1 MRKGI
6 ILAGGAGTRLDPIT
20 RGVSKQL
27 LPIYD
32 KPMIYYPI
40 CTLMLSGIKEIL
52 LITNP
57 SERESFKR
65 LIQDGSQWGIN
76 VQYKVQEA
84 PDGIAQALLLGADF
98 LDNSPVALILGDN
111 LFHGHDLISQLKNA
125 CLREEG
131 ATIFAYPVSDP
142 ERYGVVT
149 FDKNGTAL
157 SLEEKP
163 SKPKSRYAITGIYF
177 YDSTATDK
185 ANQISPSKRG
195 ELEITDI
202 NKLYLNDS
210 KLNVEIL
217 GRGMAW
223 LDTGTFDSLNEASN
237 YIRTLENRQGFKVS
251 CPEEIAWRQ
260 GWITDEQLEITARKM
275 VKSGYGGYLLSLLED
290 KSALISNLTALNR
303 M

>member
-27 LPIYD
+27 LPVYD

-149 FDKNGTAL
+149 FDKNGIAL

-163 SKPKSRYAITGIYF
+163 SNPKSRYAITGIYF

-210 KLNVEIL
+210 ELNVEIL

-290 KSALISNLTALNR
+290 KSALISNLTALSSI
-303 M
+303 

>member
-290 KSALISNLTALNR
+290 KSALISNLTALSSI
-303 M
+303 

>member
-27 LPIYD
+27 LPVYD

-290 KSALISNLTALNR
+290 KSALISNLTALSSI
-303 M
+303 

>member
-149 FDKNGTAL
+149 FDKNGIAL

-163 SKPKSRYAITGIYF
+163 SNPKSRYAITGIYF

-290 KSALISNLTALNR
+290 KSALISNLTALSSI
-303 M
+303 